1 MVDVIS
7 HSSNHIYTLPIAL
20 ESSKLRVTFLWLSQ
34 PSCPAPVSHAFLT
47 AHLEARNMGGVDY
60 KG

>member
-1 MVDVIS
+1 MDVIS

-20 ESSKLRVTFLWLSQ
+20 ESSKRRANILWISQ
-34 PSCPAPVSHAFLT
+34 PPCPAPVSHGFLI
-47 AHLEARNMGGVDY
+47 ARLEARKMGGVDY